1 MSKNSKS
8 GVPRALAGLS
18 LDPPTPPRSSRQPPH
33 YLGPRATRLW
43 RKLVPERARSQE
55 RLALLEI
62 ALSALDR
69 ADQAREI
76 VAREGLVVTSE
87 RSGLSRPHPAI
98 RIENVARAE
107 FLKVWWI
114 LGFESNHVEDDRYS

>member
-1 MSKNSKS
+1 MAYQ
-8 GVPRALAGLS
+8 RASRTVARPAGTEA
-18 LDPPTPPRSSRQPPH
+18 DQRQPPP
-33 YLGPRATRLW
+33 YLGPPATRLW
-43 RKLVPERARSQE
+43 QKLVLERARSQE

-87 RSGLSRPHPAI
+87 RSGLSRLHPAI
-98 RIENVARAE
+98 RIETAARAE
-107 FLKVWWI
+107 FLKCGRI
-114 LGFESNHVEDDRYS
+114 LGFESNDVEDDRYL